1 MKNTTI
7 KDKIASKQG
16 RPTTH
21 EVRYK
26 KVGRK
31 PIVTPEVVA
40 ILEEA
45 FLIGHTDTEAC
56 LIANIDR
63 STFYRYIEKNPEFAT
78 RKEELKE
85 NQFAIAR
92 RTLMKGVK
100 ENPELALKFLERKK
114 KSEFGVKTEVD
125 LTSGGKPITGFNY
138 LLPNQIIEGE
148 LLDESNT
155 ETNTETTPSIS
166 DTAGQTN

>member
-7 KDKIASKQG
+7 KDKIASSKG

-21 EVRYK
+21 EVRYRDS
-26 KVGRK
+26 GRPTK
-31 PIVTPEVVA
+31 VTPEVLA
-40 ILEEA
+40 ILEDA

-56 LIANIDR
+56 LIANIDPA
-63 STFYRYIEKNPEFAT
+63 TLYRYCKENPDFAR

-114 KSEFGVKTEVD
+114 KAEFGVKTEVD
-125 LTSGGKPITGFNY
+125 LTTGGKPITGFNY
-138 LLPNQIIEGE
+138 VLPSQVIEGE
-148 LLDESNT
+148 IADESNT
-155 ETNTETTPSIS
+155 ETNAETTPSIS
-166 DTAGQTN
+166 DSTGQTN

>member
-7 KDKIASKQG
+7 KNKIASSKG

-21 EVRYK
+21 DTRYK
-26 KVGRK
+26 NVGR
-31 PIVTPEVVA
+31 PSAITPEIVA

-45 FLIGHTDTEAC
+45 FLIGHTDAEAC

-63 STFYRYIEKNPEFAT
+63 ATLYRYIEKNPEFAT

-125 LTSGGKPITGFNY
+125 LTTGGKPITGFNY
-138 LLPNQIIEGE
+138 VLPNQVIEGE
-148 LLDESNT
+148 VVDESNT
-155 ETNTETTPSIS
+155 QTNTETTPSIS
-166 DTAGQTN
+166 DTTR

>member
-7 KDKIASKQG
+7 KDKIASSKG
-16 RPTTH
+16 RPNLH
-21 EVRYK
+21 EVRYRDS
-26 KVGRK
+26 GRPSK
-31 PIVTPEVVA
+31 VTPEVLA
-40 ILEEA
+40 ILEDA

-56 LIANIDR
+56 LIANIDPA
-63 STFYRYIEKNPEFAT
+63 TLYRYCKENPDFAR

-114 KSEFGVKTEVD
+114 KAEFGVKTELDV
-125 LTSGGKPITGFNY
+125 TSGGKPITGFNY
-138 LLPNQIIEGE
+138 VLPTEVIEGE
-148 LLDESNT
+148 LSDDANT
-155 ETNTETTPSIS
+155 QTNTETTPSIS
-166 DTAGQTN
+166 DTAGQGN